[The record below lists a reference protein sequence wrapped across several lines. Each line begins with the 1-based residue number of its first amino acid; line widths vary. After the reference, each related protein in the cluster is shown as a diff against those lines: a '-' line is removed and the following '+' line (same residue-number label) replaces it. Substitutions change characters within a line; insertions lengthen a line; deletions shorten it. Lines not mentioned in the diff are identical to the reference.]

1 MNQKTAITI
10 TLAIILALIC
20 ALLIFKTNEK
30 TSPQNENLNKE
41 PSQVILQDEEKNKE
55 NTEKHVNSINDSNKI
70 NQSKKDI
77 AKTIPVEKQRII
89 ESPSNENII
98 HEASVVEEVPD
109 YGIAKDSNGNIIITK
124 EFGKK
129 SAIKY
134 SFRDFGTIDKISTK

>member
-10 TLAIILALIC
+10 TLAIVLALIC
-20 ALLIFKTNEK
+20 ALLMFKTNKEDI
-30 TSPQNENLNKE
+30 PQSEVLNKE
-41 PSQVILQDEEKNKE
+41 SSQVILQDEEKNEE
-55 NTEKHVNSINDSNKI
+55 NSEKHVNSIDDSNKI
-70 NQSKKDI
+70 NQSEKDI
-77 AKTIPVEKQRII
+77 AKTIPVEKQKII
-89 ESPSNENII
+89 ESPNNENII

-109 YGIAKDSNGNIIITK
+109 YGIAKDSNGDIIITR